1 LLLNYNLLKALNTVK
16 QNMKIILFTLLIAG
30 ALAKGCTK
38 ILSKNSDEILVSSA
52 NRLVSPSAKVL
63 ARQYIAADTTVNSED
78 LENWNDTT
86 LTNYFL
92 LDLSKLKE
100 QISNT
105 TEKDNKLKDRVIR
118 NYTWLEKNNILYS
131 TKIVTDT
138 TNDTKNM
145 ELEKGA
151 KYFVRLYMA
160 ENYVVYK
167 DNFKRNHKEL
177 TEYIKQNEIKED
189 LIFTEDY
196 YRRNYY
202 PLNEELLSKILNET
216 E

>member
-1 LLLNYNLLKALNTVK
+1 MNYNLLKALNTIK

-92 LDLSKLKE
+92 LDLSKLEE

-105 TEKDNKLKDRVIR
+105 TVEDNKLKDRVIR
-118 NYTWLEKNNILYS
+118 NYTWIEKNNAWDYS
-131 TKIVTDT
+131 IEKAADT
-138 TNDTKNM
+138 TNM
-145 ELEKGA
+145 ELKNGA
-151 KYFVRLYMA
+151 KYFCRLYMVK
-160 ENYVVYK
+160 NYTKIKEFK
-167 DNFKRNHKEL
+167 DHFIKDYKEL
-177 TEYIKQNEIKED
+177 KQYITKNEIRED
-189 LIFTEDY
+189 LIFTKDY

-202 PLNEELLSKILNET
+202 PLHEELLGKILNET